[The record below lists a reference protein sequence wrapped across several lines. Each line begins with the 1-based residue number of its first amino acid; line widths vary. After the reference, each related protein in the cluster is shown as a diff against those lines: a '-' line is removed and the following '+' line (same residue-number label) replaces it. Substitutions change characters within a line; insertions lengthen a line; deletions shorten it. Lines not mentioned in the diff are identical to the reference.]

1 MSSGTAAR
9 TPRFSPH
16 GTNNAIPAVCGG
28 VPPHGPRGQKR
39 GAPQTSGGHGA
50 SLGESRQGNGSEEL
64 LVSGA
69 DRIFPPRRGIPEPSA
84 ATRPV
89 PSGLGSRS
97 PSPNIAWRNADTSLI
112 APSGPHGNLVQRT
125 ELPARSLLAG
135 LTVSESLTRV
145 ESRAGRRRGRAETG

>member
-1 MSSGTAAR
+1 MRSGTAAR

-64 LVSGA
+64 LSRELIGFFLLVVAYLSHLQQRGPSLRVL
-69 DRIFPPRRGIPEPSA
+69 DRVRHLQ
-84 ATRPV
+84 TL
-89 PSGLGSRS
+89 LGVT
-97 PSPNIAWRNADTSLI
+97 PI
-112 APSGPHGNLVQRT
+112 
-125 ELPARSLLAG
+125 LL
-135 LTVSESLTRV
+135 
-145 ESRAGRRRGRAETG
+145 